1 MAQVSLIKAETD
13 IAVLQV
19 QYKNLDEKVD
29 EVKAE
34 LKDIRDDMTKNS
46 DATLSLIKEFQQS
59 NVDAHN
65 KMAGKIS
72 ALEKW
77 RWMLMG
83 AGIVI
88 GALGYP
94 TIGKMLGMH

>member
-1 MAQVSLIKAETD
+1 MAQVSLMKAETD

>member
-1 MAQVSLIKAETD
+1 MVQSNHDTD

-19 QYKNLDEKVD
+19 QFKNMDEKVD
-29 EVKAE
+29 DLKIEMKDMRTSLEKHSVEHTTMMQNIQKSAE
-34 LKDIRDDMTKNS
+34 
-46 DATLSLIKEFQQS
+46 
-59 NVDAHN
+59 DAH
-65 KMAGKIS
+65 KQLAVKIS

-88 GALGYP
+88 GALGWP
-94 TIGKMLGMH
+94 TIGKLLGA